1 MFPPPAE
8 LLVRV
13 DHDEAAD
20 ALARLRE
27 KFRVTQVAPP
37 RLAVVERPPDTR
49 EPELRD
55 TPGVVAVAGPE
66 VPEDFKQGLS
76 PEEALFVAA
85 WERRMREPKS
95 DGRPGDGL
103 PWDAP
108 GFSPPDPQAP
118 DH

>member
-1 MFPPPAE
+1 MLPPPAE

-27 KFRVTQVAPP
+27 RFRVTQVAPP
-37 RLAVVERPPDTR
+37 RLAVVEQTPDAR
-49 EPELRD
+49 EPELLG

-66 VPEDFKQGLS
+66 VPDDFRQGLN

-85 WERRMREPKS
+85 WERRMQESKS
-95 DGRPGDGL
+95 EDRPGAGL

>member
-13 DHDEAAD
+13 DDDEAAE

-49 EPELRD
+49 EPDLRD

-66 VPEDFKQGLS
+66 VPDDFMDGLS

-85 WERRMREPKS
+85 WERRMQEPKS
-95 DGRPGDGL
+95 DDRIGEGL

>member
-1 MFPPPAE
+1 VFPPPAE

-13 DHDEAAD
+13 DDDEAAD
-20 ALARLRE
+20 TLARLGER
-27 KFRVTQVAPP
+27 FRVTQVAPP
-37 RLAVVERPPDTR
+37 RLAVVEQ
-49 EPELRD
+49 EPGTHEAGLRD
-55 TPGVVAVAGPE
+55 IPGVVAVAGPE
-66 VPEDFKQGLS
+66 VPDDFRKGLS

-85 WERRMREPKS
+85 WERRMQEPQS
-95 DGRPGDGL
+95 EDRPGEGL

>member
-13 DHDEAAD
+13 DHDEAAN

-27 KFRVTQVAPP
+27 KFSVTQVAPP
-37 RLAVVERPPDTR
+37 RLAVVERPPDTL

-66 VPEDFKQGLS
+66 VPDDFKQGLS

-85 WERRMREPKS
+85 WERRMQEPKS
-95 DGRPGDGL
+95 DRPGDGL

>member
-1 MFPPPAE
+1 VFPPPAE

-27 KFRVTQVAPP
+27 KFRVMQVVPP
-37 RLAVVERPPDTR
+37 RLAVVERLPDTR

-66 VPEDFKQGLS
+66 VAEDFKQGLS

-85 WERRMREPKS
+85 WERRMQEPKS
-95 DGRPGDGL
+95 DDRPGDGL

>member
-1 MFPPPAE
+1 VFPPPAE

-13 DHDEAAD
+13 DDDEAAD
-20 ALARLRE
+20 TLARLQER
-27 KFRVTQVAPP
+27 FRVTQVAPP
-37 RLAVVERPPDTR
+37 RLAVVEQQPGTH

-66 VPEDFKQGLS
+66 VSDDFTQGLS

-85 WERRMREPKS
+85 WERRMQETKS
-95 DGRPGDGL
+95 EDRPGEGL